1 MGPASGE
8 GVAMPGGIRS
18 VVGERECRRTM
29 TPTVTIIMPTYNEAA
44 AVPAAFSRLDALAA
58 HGPVDGCRYEFL
70 VVDDGSTD
78 ATRSLVR
85 DYAATR
91 GNVGYVFLSRALAA
105 HGPVD
110 GCRYEFLVVDDGS
123 TDATRS
129 LVRDYAATRGNVG
142 YVFLSRNFGKERAML
157 AGLDRA
163 NGDTAVIIDA
173 DMQDP
178 PELIPGMVALWREG
192 YDDVYARRRSRAGE
206 SWFKRATSRWYYR
219 VLAAMSPVTIQP
231 DTGDFRLLDRRCVL
245 ALRRLREANRN
256 TKALFSWIGFRK
268 KEILYDRDARLAGRS
283 KWSYPKLVR
292 LAIDGIT
299 SFSTAPL
306 RVASYMGGIVS
317 VLALVYAAYI
327 VARTVVSGIDVP
339 GYASL
344 LVAVLFLGGLQL
356 LALG

>member
-58 HGPVDGCRYEFL
+58 HGPVGGCRYEFL
-70 VVDDGSTD
+70 VVG
-78 ATRSLVR
+78 A
-85 DYAATR
+85 
-91 GNVGYVFLSRALAA
+91 
-105 HGPVD
+105 
-110 GCRYEFLVVDDGS
+110 GS

-163 NGDTAVIIDA
+163 NGDAAVIIDA

-206 SWFKRATSRWYYR
+206 SWFKRATSRW
-219 VLAAMSPVTIQP
+219 S
-231 DTGDFRLLDRRCVL
+231 TGCW
-245 ALRRLREANRN
+245 LR
-256 TKALFSWIGFRK
+256 
-268 KEILYDRDARLAGRS
+268 
-283 KWSYPKLVR
+283 
-292 LAIDGIT
+292 
-299 SFSTAPL
+299 
-306 RVASYMGGIVS
+306 
-317 VLALVYAAYI
+317 
-327 VARTVVSGIDVP
+327 
-339 GYASL
+339 
-344 LVAVLFLGGLQL
+344 
-356 LALG
+356 